1 MFTTTRRPT
10 TRTAPVPQ
18 HPALLPGVVRLGAA
32 LLVLLALTRPTLVQW
47 AEVLAPRPRVE
58 ATTPALLAEL
68 ARQQGTA
75 PASPLARLPARV
87 QAPVVQITRFLNDQ
101 ARPLDLAAAGILA
114 VVLLDLTQTAGSIVG
129 RWHTARRQRRRVLTI
144 RPLRPQNRVRVEQRD
159 PADFWQALHPA
170 LIPLQRQ
177 RVGVALTLHAT
188 PNQPVHLGAVL
199 TAPPQPPREP
209 TPATPALTLPPGT
222 ERTLPPIPVPPPAR
236 GTTDPLIRARQA
248 LVSCLVGQDAETVVD
263 DTPDT
268 LADAC
273 TGGRIVLTQDYRLN
287 RPPHHPLR
295 TPDDA
300 TSDLLGT
307 LAGALRCPAGV
318 VASELQVRLQPRQYD
333 DGAAWRVYAQRLRAR
348 GRLLT
353 AEVAALDS
361 KLAAPA
367 FDVTVR
373 AVVIAQNA
381 AAVAAARAALTQLTG
396 ALGSLHAR
404 HGLGVQ
410 RLIPLGGV
418 RQVAVG
424 RPNHGGTL
432 LATLPGLLLAL
443 TLVGLGYPWPLALV
457 LGLLL
462 ALLGMAGATV
472 MGRMPLA
479 LVLARSARPC
489 PTPILWPPRFL
500 PRPPAILSSTD
511 GSGLWH
517 LPAASLGQLIAWQPH
532 RVIPTPAPLFVP
544 EGASDWVQLGNAQ
557 RSDGVWAPVGFPLQ
571 LLTLGLHV
579 VASVG
584 AGKTRGLLNLVRQC
598 LPGGCIVGDGKAD
611 DDDCLLTQVQAQIP
625 LSDEGR
631 LLLLDARDAAWPI
644 GLDPFAH
651 LVRGGAAGATTT
663 ALGAVLDLLVR
674 LDGDARESPGLRE
687 FAEQGAALLP
697 YADEPGLPALKHLLE
712 DERYRAILLQ
722 RCANGEVVQ
731 FWQAYAE
738 RPSETQRQSLL
749 ALIRRLN
756 TVLTDETT
764 RYLVTL
770 QTVDL
775 LAALDDGAIVLLP
788 LPHRTLKGQTPLIGM
803 LMLQALTDA
812 AFRRGGTAL
821 GRRTVPVI
829 FDEAHKFFGA
839 GYVSDLAD
847 LITQVRS
854 RGLGLVYAHQTLN
867 QLGKL
872 QDAVLT
878 NVQHRLLLATQE
890 PDAATLAAQYP
901 HTDLTAADLIAQPPD
916 AHQYLSIKRR
926 EGPSLCSV
934 RPLPWP
940 APLEVAVP
948 AYDGPPWQTVLPPPL
963 ETADGDSTALDT
975 AICALVYGDGVDVAR
990 TSAALA
996 RTSAALARLS
1006 AAQWAL
1012 VMQRW
1017 QAIRTHQRQHI
1028 LAQPGCIPDRR
1039 ERQQWLSRLY
1049 VAMPR
1054 VLAEATYQ
1062 RLRGQGAGAWADAPT
1077 RPRTGG
1083 RTPAPPLA
1091 GVDADAPVPVVGLP
1105 TSLDTLLAGR
1115 PRRRGEAVDATWL
1128 AWDDAGA
1135 ARDGD
1140 DVPLA
1145 TEGDAG

>member
-1 MFTTTRRPT
+1 
-10 TRTAPVPQ
+10 
-18 HPALLPGVVRLGAA
+18 L
-32 LLVLLALTRPTLVQW
+32 
-47 AEVLAPRPRVE
+47 
-58 ATTPALLAEL
+58 
-68 ARQQGTA
+68 
-75 PASPLARLPARV
+75 
-87 QAPVVQITRFLNDQ
+87 QAPVVQAIRFLDDQ
-101 ARPLDLAAAGILA
+101 ARLLDLAVAGVLA
-114 VVLLDLTQTAGSIVG
+114 VVLIDLTQTAAGIVG
-129 RWHTARRQRRRVLTI
+129 VWQTARRQRRRVLAI
-144 RPLRPQNRVRVEQRD
+144 RPLRPQNRARDGQRD

-170 LIPLQRQ
+170 LVPLQRQ
-177 RVGVALTLHAT
+177 QVGVALTLHAT
-188 PNQPVHLGAVL
+188 PNQPVSLGAVL
-199 TAPPQPPREP
+199 TAPPQPTRERP
-209 TPATPALTLPPGT
+209 AAAATPAAATPLPAPPPPAQR
-222 ERTLPPIPVPPPAR
+222 ELPPIPVPPPAR
-236 GTTDPLIRARQA
+236 GTTDPLVRARQA

-263 DTPDT
+263 DIPDA

-273 TGGRIVLTQDYRLN
+273 VAGRIVLTQDYRLN

-300 TSDLLGT
+300 VSDLLGT

-318 VASELQVRLQPRQYD
+318 VASELQISVQARTAD
-333 DGAAWRVYAQRLRAR
+333 DGAAWRVHAQRLRAR

-373 AVVIAQNA
+373 AVVVAHDTE
-381 AAVAAARAALTQLTG
+381 AVPAARAALTQLTG

-404 HGLGVQ
+404 HGVGVQ
-410 RLIPLGGV
+410 RLVPLGGV
-418 RQVAVG
+418 RQAVVG
-424 RPNHGGTL
+424 QPTRWPL
-432 LATLPGLLLAL
+432 LLTALPGLLLAL
-443 TLVGLGYPWPLALV
+443 TLVGLGWSWPLALI

-462 ALLGMAGATV
+462 ALLGLAGAGV
-472 MGRMPLA
+472 LHRAPLA
-479 LVLARSARPC
+479 LVLARSARPVG
-489 PTPILWPPRFL
+489 TPLLTPRLLL
-500 PRPPAILSSTD
+500 PRPPAVLSSSD

-517 LPAASLGQLIAWQPH
+517 LPAATLGQLIAWQPH
-532 RVIPTPAPLFVP
+532 RVVPAPAPLFVP
-544 EGASDWVQLGNAQ
+544 EGASDWVELGAAQ
-557 RSDGVWAPVGFPLQ
+557 RSDGVWAPVGLPLQ

-598 LPGGCIVGDGKAD
+598 FPTGCVIGDGKAD
-611 DDDCLLTQVQAQIP
+611 DDDCLITQVQAQIP
-625 LSDEGR
+625 LPDEGR

-651 LVRGGAAGATTT
+651 LLTGGAAGATTT

-674 LDGDARESPGLRE
+674 LDGEARESPGLRE

-697 YADEPGLPALKHLLE
+697 YAENPGLPALKHLLE
-712 DERYRAILLQ
+712 NERYRATLLS

-731 FWQAYAE
+731 FWQSYAE

-749 ALIRRLN
+749 ALVRRLN

-839 GYVSDLAD
+839 GYGADLGD

-854 RGLGLVYAHQTLN
+854 RGLGLVYAHQTLS

-890 PDAATLAAQYP
+890 PDASTLAAQYP

-916 AHQYLSIKRR
+916 AHQYLSVKRR
-926 EGPSLCSV
+926 EGPSLCSI

-940 APLEVAVP
+940 APVDVAVP

-963 ETADGDSTALDT
+963 DTADGDSTALDR
-975 AICALVYGDGVDVAR
+975 AICTLVYGDAVDVAQVSR
-990 TSAALA
+990 G
-996 RTSAALARLS
+996 LARL
-1006 AAQWAL
+1006 AADQWNL
-1012 VMQRW
+1012 VLARW
-1017 QAIRTHQRQHI
+1017 SAIRTHQRQHI
-1028 LAQPGCIPDRR
+1028 LAYPGCIPDRR
-1039 ERQQWLSRLY
+1039 ERQQWLSRLA

-1062 RLRGQGAGAWADAPT
+1062 RLRGRGAGGQAGGGVRQHT
-1077 RPRTGG
+1077 VG
-1083 RTPAPPLA
+1083 RTPAPPQPGIEPETPL
-1091 GVDADAPVPVVGLP
+1091 PIVGTP

-1128 AWDDAGA
+1128 AWDDDGA

-1145 TEGDAG
+1145 TEGESG